1 MQMNLVSGFSSLAG
15 FLWIFTAI
23 NPFYLWNPLENRLT
37 TLVGVLVVI
46 ATLFLY
52 NRRKLFFTS
61 KRLLLAFSV
70 FVFFAY
76 LTWRLDDGILA
87 TAIRFFIFFPLILLA
102 FWRNELLYKVYSL
115 FRNVI
120 VFLAIGSCVIA
131 ICAVTGIIQYL
142 PYYELEAQSN
152 VHEMAGVTYRVYGC
166 IVVTA
171 KGGFLS
177 SVIPRACGP
186 LQEPGHFAIILGFIF
201 LIDRFAR
208 NSISKWIVICGMLT
222 FSINFVILAGLGELY
237 DMMVNKVGWRKLK
250 IYLSFLLF
258 CTIIFFSLDESLQA
272 QLSFL
277 LYERN
282 LEQIVGSF
290 ISTNSL
296 QGALDERINQTG
308 AYYYEQFTHSSKVIS
323 GLGKLDSEVVLSD
336 YRGLILLLGYIGLI
350 LSVILAYTALLGAK
364 FRQGIFLICALFL
377 VYLHR
382 AWMMHQPYIY
392 FLIFIAIC
400 MYNYSI
406 YSKRVYDSK

>member
-87 TAIRFFIFFPLILLA
+87 TAIRFFIFSPLILLA

-120 VFLAIGSCVIA
+120 IFLAIGSCVIA

-152 VHEMAGVTYRVYGC
+152 VHEMAGV
-166 IVVTA
+166 
-171 KGGFLS
+171 
-177 SVIPRACGP
+177 P
-186 LQEPGHFAIILGFIF
+186 
-201 LIDRFAR
+201 
-208 NSISKWIVICGMLT
+208 
-222 FSINFVILAGLGELY
+222 
-237 DMMVNKVGWRKLK
+237 
-250 IYLSFLLF
+250 
-258 CTIIFFSLDESLQA
+258 
-272 QLSFL
+272 
-277 LYERN
+277 
-282 LEQIVGSF
+282 
-290 ISTNSL
+290 
-296 QGALDERINQTG
+296 
-308 AYYYEQFTHSSKVIS
+308 
-323 GLGKLDSEVVLSD
+323 
-336 YRGLILLLGYIGLI
+336 YRG
-350 LSVILAYTALLGAK
+350 
-364 FRQGIFLICALFL
+364 
-377 VYLHR
+377 
-382 AWMMHQPYIY
+382 
-392 FLIFIAIC
+392 
-400 MYNYSI
+400 
-406 YSKRVYDSK
+406 

>member
-1 MQMNLVSGFSSLAG
+1 MK
-15 FLWIFTAI
+15 W
-23 NPFYLWNPLENRLT
+23 
-37 TLVGVLVVI
+37 
-46 ATLFLY
+46 
-52 NRRKLFFTS
+52 
-61 KRLLLAFSV
+61 
-70 FVFFAY
+70 
-76 LTWRLDDGILA
+76 
-87 TAIRFFIFFPLILLA
+87 
-102 FWRNELLYKVYSL
+102 
-115 FRNVI
+115 
-120 VFLAIGSCVIA
+120 
-131 ICAVTGIIQYL
+131 
-142 PYYELEAQSN
+142 
-152 VHEMAGVTYRVYGC
+152 RVYGC